1 MISIDF
7 EFESQYGRYADALL
21 LPDDHGLS
29 NEEIEQMKQQRFTSW
44 LASVEA
50 ASQGIIDG
58 E

>member
-1 MISIDF
+1 MISVDF

-21 LPDDHGLS
+21 LPEDHGLS
-29 NEEIEQMKQQRFTSW
+29 NEELEHLKQQRFTSW

-50 ASQGIIDG
+50 ASRGIIDG

>member
-7 EFESQYGRYADALL
+7 EFESQYGRYGDALL
-21 LPDDHGLS
+21 LPEDHGLS
-29 NEEIEQMKQQRFTSW
+29 NEEIEQMKQQRFAAW
-44 LASVEA
+44 LASVDA